1 MNIFAIEG
9 DETTGEINWYESGR
23 SQDNLRTVKMLL
35 ESTQLLSTAL
45 QLNGMPGPY
54 KPNHAKHPSTIWTAE
69 SSANW
74 GALMVHAL
82 ALNEEYE
89 ERFKKKHK
97 CYDRLIE
104 MCGTYDAK
112 KFSNVNPTPL
122 RLAMPDEFKSNNPV
136 KSYRDYYSTKEK
148 MRYPKNKIPDW
159 FAARRKIPFI
169 IV

>member
-54 KPNHAKHPSTIWTAE
+54 KPNHAKHPSTLWTAE
-69 SSANW
+69 SASNW
-74 GALMVHAL
+74 SCLMVHAL

-89 ERFKKKHK
+89 ERFNKNHK

-104 MCGTYDAK
+104 MNQTFDPK